1 MNVFVNPKR
10 QLRAGWR
17 IMIWIVFFFIASFP
31 VALLSP
37 VVVAAFGKG
46 APLTE
51 AAIKFA
57 VTVVAVVVS
66 LILLTYL
73 DKRPFASM
81 GLTFHRRALSE
92 LTKGLAVGFGMLC
105 LAVGIMWALGHHDL
119 TWPEEQT
126 EYFLTGFLIN
136 ALLFIVVGFNEEII
150 FRGYVFQSMIEGTN
164 FWVATLFWSLL
175 FGFAHGANP
184 NVSPF
189 GIANIVLAGILLSL
203 AYYQTRSLWMPIGIH
218 ITWNFTEGWVWGL
231 PVSGTTVT
239 QTLTKGLETG
249 PDWWTGGTFG
259 PEGGAACTLVC
270 ALACFVIWKFVRPT
284 DEMKRLVD
292 DAIATPAFP
301 EKAASSETSPG

>member
-17 IMIWIVFFFIASFP
+17 IMIWIVFFFVASFP
-31 VALLSP
+31 VALLNP
-37 VVVAAFGKG
+37 FIVAAFGQG
-46 APLTE
+46 TPVTE
-51 AAIKFA
+51 AVFKFG

-66 LILLTYL
+66 LVLLTYV
-73 DKRPFASM
+73 DKRSFASM

-92 LTKGLAVGFGMLC
+92 LGKGLAVGFGMLC
-105 LAVGIMWALGHHDL
+105 LAVGIMWALGHHEL

-126 EYFLTGFLIN
+126 GYFLTGFLIN

-164 FWVATLFWSLL
+164 FWISTLFWSFL
-175 FGFAHGANP
+175 FGVAHMGNP

-270 ALACFVIWKFVRPT
+270 AIACFVIWTYVRPT
-284 DEMKRLVD
+284 EDMQRLVD
-292 DAIATPAFP
+292 AAVATPAFP
-301 EKAASSETSPG
+301 EKTGPSETSPG

>member
-10 QLRAGWR
+10 QLRSGWR
-17 IMIWIVFFFIASFP
+17 IMIWIVFFFIACFP
-31 VALLSP
+31 VALLNP
-37 VVVAAFGKG
+37 IIVAAFGKG

-57 VTVVAVVVS
+57 VTVAAVVVS

-81 GLTFHRRALSE
+81 GLTIHRRALSE
-92 LTKGLAVGFGMLC
+92 LGKGLAVGFGMLC

-119 TWPEEQT
+119 KWPEEQT

-136 ALLFIVVGFNEEII
+136 ALLFIIVGFNEEII

-164 FWVATLFWSLL
+164 FWIATLFWSFL
-175 FGFAHGANP
+175 FGIAHMGNP

-270 ALACFVIWKFVRPT
+270 AIACFVIWKTVRPT
-284 DEMKRLVD
+284 EDMQRLVD

-301 EKAASSETSPG
+301 EKGVSSETSPG